1 MKQERCEREHREL
14 WTGCEETGGVLSRA
28 RGLSRLAP
36 DERERLCADF
46 DARYRQICQHLALSR
61 ARRYSLELQHRL
73 NQLALEGHRHLYAA
87 RSPILKDIA
96 YFLVAGFAQAF
107 RRRWRFM
114 ADSGLLFFGTGS
126 GFALAF
132 AANPDLVYSM
142 VSPED
147 VIQYEEMYATDRD
160 VLGRERESES
170 DFAMFGYYIYNNV
183 SIGFRTYAGGLV
195 FGLGTLFYVLFNG
208 LYIGAVAGH
217 LTISGLGEP
226 FWSFVSGHSALELTA
241 IVIFG
246 GVGLTLGASAISP
259 GKKRRWRA
267 LRDTARDTLP
277 LVYGGTV
284 MLFMAAFVEAYWSS
298 TTWPPPAF
306 KYGVG
311 IAFWCLHAAYFV
323 LAGRRR

>member
-1 MKQERCEREHREL
+1 MKQERFEREHREL
-14 WTGCEETGGVLSRA
+14 WTGFEETVGALSRT
-28 RGLSRLAP
+28 RGLSRLEPA
-36 DERERLCADF
+36 ERERLCADF

-114 ADSGLLFFGTGS
+114 AVSGLLFFGTGL
-126 GFALAF
+126 GIALAI

-142 VSPED
+142 VSPVD
-147 VIQYEEMYATDRD
+147 VVQYEDMYATDRD
-160 VLGRERESES
+160 VLGRERESQS
-170 DFAMFGYYIYNNV
+170 DFAMFGHYIYNNI
-183 SIGFRTYAGGLV
+183 SIGFRTYAGGLL
-195 FGLGTLFYVLFNG
+195 FGLGTLFFVLFNG

-217 LTISGLGEP
+217 LTANGFGEP

-259 GKKRRWRA
+259 GRKRRWRA
-267 LRDTARDTLP
+267 LRDTAQETLP

-284 MLFMAAFVEAYWSS
+284 MLLLAAFVEAYWSS
-298 TTWPPPAF
+298 TTWPPPIF
-306 KYGVG
+306 KYSVG

-323 LAGRRR
+323 FAGRNR